1 MYTWILRNKNRAW
14 NSKTLLVIFD
24 ALLIF
29 QLLTLSVR
37 EPLVLF
43 FAHSA
48 VVRRPEIV
56 LDLYED
62 FVLFKGA

>member
-1 MYTWILRNKNRAW
+1 MYTWVLRNKNW
-14 NSKTLLVIFD
+14 TWDNITLFVIFD

-29 QLLTLSVR
+29 KLLPLSVR

-48 VVRRPEIV
+48 VVRRPEII
-56 LDLYED
+56 LDLYEY